1 VKVILRSSDLSLI
14 RSAQIALDAHD
25 IPNVVSGDD
34 ATGLPSNPSS
44 LAVLDDKDF
53 DRAAGVLRELTHT
66 PRKPWWEASWA
77 PRALLIL
84 FIVLVLILCASLI
97 F

>member
-1 VKVILRSSDLSLI
+1 M
-14 RSAQIALDAHD
+14 A
-25 IPNVVSGDD
+25 GDD

-53 DRAAGVLRELTHT
+53 DRAVGLLRELSQT
-66 PRKPWWEASWA
+66 PRKPWWDAGWV

-84 FIVLVLILCASLI
+84 VFLLLLIWCGSLI
-97 F
+97 N